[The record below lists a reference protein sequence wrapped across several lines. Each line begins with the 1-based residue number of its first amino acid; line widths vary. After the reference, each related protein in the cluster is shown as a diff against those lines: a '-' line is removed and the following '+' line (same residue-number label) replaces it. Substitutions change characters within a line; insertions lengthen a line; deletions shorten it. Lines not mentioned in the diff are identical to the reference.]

1 MSLTPPRIALSRS
14 TSSRIGRTA
23 AIASLAALA
32 AACAHKA
39 PPAPGPTAYNG
50 PSADGGPPPPPPPG
64 GVGVG
69 SEQAIPGS
77 ERDFIINAG
86 DRVYFDFN
94 AYTVSDQGRG
104 TLDQQSAW
112 LQRYAQ
118 VAVRVEGNCDER
130 GTREYNFALGA
141 RRAEAVKSYLVS
153 RGVNPAR
160 ITAISYGKER
170 PIDPGTGEDAYAHN
184 RNGHTALT
192 GGAAGGGAQ

>member
-1 MSLTPPRIALSRS
+1 MTLTLPRITLPQ
-14 TSSRIGRTA
+14 TTLPRIGRTA
-23 AIASLAALA
+23 AIVSLAALA

-39 PPAPGPTAYNG
+39 PPASGPTAYNG
-50 PSADGGPPPPPPPG
+50 ASADGGPPPPLG
-64 GVGVG
+64 GVGTG
-69 SEQAIPGS
+69 AEQAIPGS

-104 TLDQQSAW
+104 TLDQQSTW

-160 ITAISYGKER
+160 ITTISYGKER

-192 GGAAGGGAQ
+192 GGAVGGGAQ